1 MSMTV
6 FELLEKLNQNPI
18 GKEFLETAKKPD
30 SQEEYA
36 AALADISARCGIEIS
51 QIEIL
56 DMLKTT
62 EEERIRQFEATKDD
76 IEALDDDELDGGPAE
91 FIIIAQYLDLITM

>member
-1 MSMTV
+1 
-6 FELLEKLNQNPI
+6 
-18 GKEFLETAKKPD
+18 
-30 SQEEYA
+30 
-36 AALADISARCGIEIS
+36 
-51 QIEIL
+51 
-56 DMLKTT
+56 MLKTT